1 MQIIISECE
10 KNSDILKIN
19 IMPGQNRRSSRLK
32 RGRVNSIVEVDHK
45 KSRVLLGAVQN
56 SNLLAS
62 SDNSTAVKIDRNLV
76 NSLVKKNNSAIPSKH
91 NFYRKFA

>member
-32 RGRVNSIVEVDHK
+32 RGIK
-45 KSRVLLGAVQN
+45 QPIL
-56 SNLLAS
+56 S
-62 SDNSTAVKIDRNLV
+62 SCEINKMNTCVIKT
-76 NSLVKKNNSAIPSKH
+76 LVKSLDSIMEHEIYWHVLWKK
-91 NFYRKFA
+91 